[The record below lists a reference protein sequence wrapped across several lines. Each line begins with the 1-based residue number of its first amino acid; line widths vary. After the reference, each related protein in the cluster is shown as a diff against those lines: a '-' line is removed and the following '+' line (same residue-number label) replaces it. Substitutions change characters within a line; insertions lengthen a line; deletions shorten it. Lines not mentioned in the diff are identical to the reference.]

1 MLSGIMC
8 KLKARQLTDFSVL
21 PCGVQALEGIE
32 RGTERDRDVAEF
44 RDRPF
49 ILKSLFFMLI
59 SAWGTGYE
67 TRYRG
72 IKDRFVQ
79 QAYFFLVGLTELHYF
94 FLCVRNVFK

>member
-49 ILKSLFFMLI
+49 ILKSLFFY
-59 SAWGTGYE
+59 AN
-67 TRYRG
+67 
-72 IKDRFVQ
+72 
-79 QAYFFLVGLTELHYF
+79 
-94 FLCVRNVFK
+94 LCLGNRVRDQVSRD